1 MSLAD
6 IEHLPKVVTD
16 VDGIRD
22 ILLALDPEIV
32 LLREDISQLIKELYV
47 STTEKYIDRWEQ
59 DFSLPYDGSLTLEQ
73 RRQRVKN
80 KLARKKVLNWQNLRL
95 LIKNNIVKPRFY
107 IVNEAENYHF
117 KIFLEQQPQKQEFDL
132 SNFTVVG
139 SPTITEDGVAS
150 GFSSTNYLI
159 GKKIDFTKPFN
170 FKFRIRFNTEAGTTQ
185 GTIFALTH
193 FNDYN
198 NMIKHYQGT
207 NGKVLLQH
215 VKNGSVPATLYQLDT
230 NVDYDII
237 FSWDGSKYEVK
248 AKEITSQEWHLV
260 STRDD
265 STPITISSLVAE
277 QNPLTIG
284 ARIYGQPFTGSI
296 DLKQLSITVDGKEV
310 FSGVKNI
317 DYITNELRASL
328 KQAKPAYL
336 TYDIIVTEFFT
347 RYCGT
352 FSSGTEPL

>member
-32 LLREDISQLIKELYV
+32 LLREDISQLIKELYIA
-47 STTEKYIDRWEQ
+47 TTEKYIDRWEQ

-95 LIKNNIVKPRFY
+95 LIKNNVVKPRFY

-132 SNFTVVG
+132 SKFTVVG

-150 GFSSTNYLI
+150 GFSTSNYLAVPFDI
-159 GKKIDFTKPFN
+159 TKSFELKYRFKHTSSANQNTATFLSLDEWQNVIVCNRSSHNLWLTTTNPNFTFTN
-170 FKFRIRFNTEAGTTQ
+170 AEYTCNIQ
-185 GTIFALTH
+185 GVKADTW
-193 FNDYN
+193 YN
-198 NMIKHYQGT
+198 GYLK
-207 NGKVLLQH
+207 
-215 VKNGSVPATLYQLDT
+215 
-230 NVDYDII
+230 
-237 FSWDGSKYEVK
+237 WDGETYTFGVEGK
-248 AKEITSQEWHLV
+248 
-260 STRDD
+260 
-265 STPITISSLVAE
+265 TPQTISSIYPPKININKLLYLGRYRS
-277 QNPLTIG
+277 LTEG
-284 ARIYGQPFTGSI
+284 KL
-296 DLKQLSITVDGKEV
+296 DLKQFSITVDGKEV
-310 FSGVKNI
+310 FSGIKNI
-317 DYITNELRASL
+317 DYITNELRTSL

-336 TYDIIVTEFFT
+336 TFDLIVTEFFT